1 MDYYNYGANG
11 VNPFYGGQ
19 FPQMTNPY
27 YQPQMVQQ
35 LQNQIQPSTPPQ
47 PQRDNMFVWV
57 QGREG
62 AKAYPVAPERTM
74 IFLDDQEP
82 YVYKKRTDKEGKT
95 SEFKIF
101 KLVEENEQPENTI
114 SKAPIQYV
122 DTETFSNFSRDV
134 SNTLNALKDE
144 IHKLQDKSYQR
155 YDKGGKRVN

>member
-19 FPQMTNPY
+19 YPQMANPY
-27 YQPQMVQQ
+27 QTPVYQPQIQSQ
-35 LQNQIQPSTPPQ
+35 LQAQAIQPQ
-47 PQRDNMFVWV
+47 KDNMFVWV

-101 KLVEENEQPENTI
+101 KLVEEFEQGENTI
-114 SKAPIQYV
+114 KEPAKKYLDEQSFN
-122 DTETFSNFSRDV
+122 TFKQDMT
-134 SNTLNALKDE
+134 NTLNTLKDE
-144 IHKLQDKSYQR
+144 IRKLQENRSYQK
-155 YDKGGKRVN
+155 YGKGGKKVN